1 MSRFIIS
8 TFHKILFEESKKD
21 EICEVCSMNGEMN
34 YAQLLLRKPEKE
46 AHLEDPA
53 IEGWISL
60 KLIFKKSDGRHGLD

>member
-21 EICEVCSMNGEMN
+21 EICGVCSMHWEMN
-34 YAQLLLRKPEKE
+34 YAQLLLRKPEQE
-46 AHLEDPA
+46 DHLEDPA

-60 KLIFKKSDGRHGLD
+60 KLIFKKWDGRHGLD